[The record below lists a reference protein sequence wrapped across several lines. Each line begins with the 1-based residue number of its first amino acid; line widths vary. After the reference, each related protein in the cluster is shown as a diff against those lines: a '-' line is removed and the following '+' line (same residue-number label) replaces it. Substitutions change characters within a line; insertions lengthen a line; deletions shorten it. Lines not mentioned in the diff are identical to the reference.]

1 MAMRKIAQGLR
12 KIAVRDIPHRLDLYF
27 LGMRKTVTEAT
38 HEIDKIVKQFQSYA
52 KHEDTKDDFRLAT
65 RDLPYS
71 LNELEAL
78 SSRLD
83 KLVDKIDH
91 TIHAME
97 VGMGTRRSVKD
108 FLDWLSEEH
117 NLRVLHGLTGYPAEE
132 LKDNLDYYEKDPGW
146 DLGPKFVKEY
156 RRIVALAHVV
166 ADRIERAK
174 EPLENLLKGEPK
186 VRDTEILYHASVN
199 AVQLAQMGFLDKRP
213 EDNYGLGGSSQNK
226 EDANSISFTYSEKF
240 ANDIARW
247 LKEMAMIA
255 QGHLK
260 PAQILQWADM
270 EGSSDSLYDM
280 MKGLVP
286 LTKGSTMDDAG
297 YTSLVRE
304 GGKWKVINQKFDPKQ
319 NKLVSSRGDL
329 NDIFQGTDSTY
340 ALFQAFIATH
350 PLREQ
355 ILVIGPSAVMRRMR
369 EGGIDPKNIGVI
381 AAEVDMTD
389 PAIHH
394 LAGEREFRVPPR
406 AVRRVVKLVGG

>member
-1 MAMRKIAQGLR
+1 
-12 KIAVRDIPHRLDLYF
+12 
-27 LGMRKTVTEAT
+27 MRKTVTEAVQ
-38 HEIDKIVKQFQSYA
+38 EIDKIVKQFQSYA
-52 KHEDTKDDFRLAT
+52 DNEDTKDDFRMAV

-71 LNELEAL
+71 LQDLEAL

-83 KLVDKIDH
+83 KLVDMIDH
-91 TIHAME
+91 TVHYIE
-97 VGMGTRRSVKD
+97 VGGGTRRAIRD
-108 FLDWLSEEH
+108 FIDWLNEEH
-117 NLRVLHGLTGYPAEE
+117 NLRMLIRLTDYSAEE
-132 LKDNLDYYEKDPGW
+132 LKENLDYYEKDPGW

-156 RRIVALAHVV
+156 RRIVALAHVI
-166 ADRIERAK
+166 AQRIERAK

-213 EDNYGLGGSSQNK
+213 EDNYGLGGSSSNK
-226 EDANSISFTYSEKF
+226 EDNNSISFTYSEKF

-270 EGSSDSLYDM
+270 EGSSDALYDM
-280 MKGLVP
+280 MKGLVS
-286 LTKGSTMDDAG
+286 LAKGSTMDAAG
-297 YTSLVRE
+297 YTSLLRE
-304 GGKWKVINQKFDPKQ
+304 SGKWKVINQKFDPKQ
-319 NKLVSSRGDL
+319 NKLVSEQGDL
-329 NDIFQGTDSTY
+329 DDIFQGSVDATY
-340 ALFQAFIATH
+340 VMFQAFIATH

-355 ILVIGPSAVMRRMR
+355 ILVISPSAVMRRMR